1 MDKAEYRIKL
11 EQINSLAEAGDFK
24 GAAAVVDT
32 IDWRHVKSV
41 RTLCMVGEIYEAN
54 KRYEDS
60 KRVLQYAYK
69 RSSISKTVLY
79 RLAEINIRTG
89 DYDEAKRYYHEFEQL
104 SPHDTSRYILKYK
117 LLKAEGAALDDQ
129 IAVLKEY
136 KEREYT
142 ERWAYELAKLYMKN
156 GQKQKCIE
164 ECDEMILWFAEGKYV
179 TRAMELKMKLR
190 SLSDSQKKKYNERYA
205 AEEKE
210 SAEEAILE
218 ESMTADERIS
228 KAADLAVDEEE
239 AAAQEADKG
248 RKLSAAE
255 MIHKMDI
262 AADETVSSALS
273 DDRTAPKPVTVPKEV
288 EPVRVIEE
296 TAATE
301 AAEEKAWEAMRS
313 AQQTVENKAV
323 ATAEETEEAA
333 GEAAATTEETVVE
346 AAEEIAAFAEEA
358 VEAADEPAGAAEEA
372 VEAADESAGAAEET
386 KEAADEPAGAAEEI
400 VEAADK
406 SAGAAEEVKEVA
418 DEVAASE
425 EQTAES
431 VDEVVAEAADE
442 PARAA
447 EEAVE
452 VANEPAKAAE
462 ETVEA
467 ADKPVGAAEEV
478 VGAAAGASAAKAAAL
493 AREFAAQAGEDAA
506 EEAAWKAQAERT
518 SGIAERKISAVQ
530 ETEGAALADA
540 EEEAAWKAAVARE
553 ATQVAAETADGTD
566 KIAEKAAKAATTTAA
581 EVSETE
587 KTAEEAAAEAAE
599 TEKAAEEAAAE
610 AAETEKA
617 AEEAAMTA
625 VEASDTEKTAE
636 QAAEAAEA
644 ETTAEEEVETV
655 EIDWD
660 IVDEDSED
668 DAETEE
674 EIPEDIEEA
683 DAVEEDEPEEEPVP
697 LTPEEL
703 AKNADEEA
711 ERALQEMMASF
722 LNEFAVSGSEYKM
735 TTDIIPDEDD
745 VQGEVVPV
753 KQSRDDREQM
763 LGKETDESL
772 GLTRT
777 ESFQEQLKKAL
788 EEGGNFEEAS
798 QIVISEEFESP
809 EAAAKRTVM
818 TAHGLE
824 YDPTAELEDET
835 DEEEAAEDEEKP
847 DEEVSEESAD
857 DEELIGEEEDNDTG
871 DSEETTSD
879 EDEPGDE
886 SEDESGEPFA
896 EDDDSD
902 DDSDETEGGSEDEAD
917 ETETAEEEPEEEPEP
932 EPVAPAPK
940 ILERVEVIPRKFTEE
955 EEILFSYFTDI
966 PGISQQATLALA
978 DIHNNAGDKT
988 SKSGNVLIMGRQL
1001 SGKTRLADALIC
1013 AACMDLNIE
1022 AAKVAKVIGEDL
1034 NDKDAAEIVNHMA
1047 GGFLLIEGAG
1057 SLSDEFVENL
1067 NKAMEFRTD
1076 SLVVILEDEKADLM
1090 AMLGKHED
1098 FAKKF
1103 TSTIIIP
1110 VFTND
1115 ELVTFARTYANEQGY
1130 KLDEMGTLALY
1141 TMIGENQKDNE
1152 PVVVGKVKKMVDQ
1165 AIERSKGPKIAS
1177 LFRKNATAED
1187 GRIWLRE
1194 KDFRF

>member
-1 MDKAEYRIKL
+1 MKRLDKAEYRIKL

-60 KRVLQYAYK
+60 KRILQYAYK

-89 DYDEAKRYYHEFEQL
+89 DYDDAKRYYHEFEQL

-273 DDRTAPKPVTVPKEV
+273 DDRTAPKPVTVP
-288 EPVRVIEE
+288 EE
-296 TAATE
+296 S
-301 AAEEKAWEAMRS
+301 AE
-313 AQQTVENKAV
+313 
-323 ATAEETEEAA
+323 
-333 GEAAATTEETVVE
+333 
-346 AAEEIAAFAEEA
+346 
-358 VEAADEPAGAAEEA
+358 AAEEA
-372 VEAADESAGAAEET
+372 VEAAEE
-386 KEAADEPAGAAEEI
+386 A
-400 VEAADK
+400 
-406 SAGAAEEVKEVA
+406 
-418 DEVAASE
+418 
-425 EQTAES
+425 AES
-431 VDEVVAEAADE
+431 VNEAA
-442 PARAA
+442 ASA
-447 EEAVE
+447 EQAVE

-462 ETVEA
+462 EAIEA
-467 ADKPVGAAEEV
+467 ADKPAGAAEEV
-478 VGAAAGASAAKAAAL
+478 VGAAAGASAVKAAAL
-493 AREFAAQAGEDAA
+493 ARESAAQAGEDAA

-587 KTAEEAAAEAAE
+587 K
-599 TEKAAEEAAAE
+599 AAEEAAAE

-660 IVDEDSED
+660 IVDEDSEE

-798 QIVISEEFESP
+798 QIVISEELESP

-835 DEEEAAEDEEKP
+835 DEEEVKEDEENP
-847 DEEVSEESAD
+847 DEEVSEEAEESD
-857 DEELIGEEEDNDTG
+857 DEELTGEEEDNDTD
-871 DSEETTSD
+871 DSEELTSD
-879 EDEPGDE
+879 GDEPEDE

-896 EDDDSD
+896 EDTDSD
-902 DDSDETEGGSEDEAD
+902 EDSDETEGSSEDEAD
-917 ETETAEEEPEEEPEP
+917 ETESAEEAEEEPEEEPEP

-1034 NDKDAAEIVNHMA
+1034 NDKDAAEIVDHMA

-1090 AMLGKHED
+1090 NMLGKHED

-1141 TMIGENQKDNE
+1141 TMIGENQKDTE
-1152 PVVVGKVKKMVDQ
+1152 PVVIGKVKKMVDR

>member
-210 SAEEAILE
+210 SAEEAIME

-248 RKLSAAE
+248 RKISAAE

-273 DDRTAPKPVTVPKEV
+273 DDRTAPKPVKVPEEV

-301 AAEEKAWEAMRS
+301 AAEEKAWEAMKS
-313 AQQTVENKAV
+313 AQQTVENEAV

-333 GEAAATTEETVVE
+333 
-346 AAEEIAAFAEEA
+346 EEIAAFAEETA
-358 VEAADEPAGAAEEA
+358 ESVGEAAATAEEA
-372 VEAADESAGAAEET
+372 
-386 KEAADEPAGAAEEI
+386 

-587 KTAEEAAAEAAE
+587 KT
-599 TEKAAEEAAAE
+599 AEEAAAE

>member
-1 MDKAEYRIKL
+1 MKRLDKAEYRIKL

-117 LLKAEGAALDDQ
+117 LLKAEGATLDDQ

-190 SLSDSQKKKYNERYA
+190 ALSDSQKKKYNERYL

-210 SAEEAILE
+210 SAEEAVME

-239 AAAQEADKG
+239 AAAQEAEKG
-248 RKLSAAE
+248 KKLSAAE
-255 MIHKMDI
+255 IIRKMDA
-262 AADETVSSALS
+262 AADETVSSALH
-273 DDRTAPKPVTVPKEV
+273 DDRTAPKPVEVPEDV
-288 EPVRVIEE
+288 ADE
-296 TAATE
+296 AAT
-301 AAEEKAWEAMRS
+301 
-313 AQQTVENKAV
+313 
-323 ATAEETEEAA
+323 TAEEAIEAVADEAA
-333 GEAAATTEETVVE
+333 VT
-346 AAEEIAAFAEEA
+346 AEEA
-358 VEAADEPAGAAEEA
+358 VEAADDAAVIAEETIEATAAEAAVTAEEA
-372 VEAADESAGAAEET
+372 EEAAAEAPVTAEEAEEAADDAAAIAEET
-386 KEAADEPAGAAEEI
+386 IEAT
-400 VEAADK
+400 
-406 SAGAAEEVKEVA
+406 A
-418 DEVAASE
+418 DEVAA
-425 EQTAES
+425 TAEQA
-431 VDEVVAEAADE
+431 VA
-442 PARAA
+442 
-447 EEAVE
+447 
-452 VANEPAKAAE
+452 
-462 ETVEA
+462 
-467 ADKPVGAAEEV
+467 VGAAT
-478 VGAAAGASAAKAAAL
+478 VGAAAL
-493 AREFAAQAGEDAA
+493 ARASAAQAGEDAA
-506 EEAAWKAQAERT
+506 EEAAWRAAAEKT

-530 ETEGAALADA
+530 ETEVAALADA
-540 EEEAAWKAAVARE
+540 EEEAAWKAAAALE
-553 ATQVAAETADGTD
+553 AAQAAVEKTAEIADGTD
-566 KIAEKAAKAATTTAA
+566 NEAE
-581 EVSETE
+581 EN
-587 KTAEEAAAEAAE
+587 AEEAE
-599 TEKAAEEAAAE
+599 TA
-610 AAETEKA
+610 
-617 AEEAAMTA
+617 
-625 VEASDTEKTAE
+625 
-636 QAAEAAEA
+636 AAEAAEA
-644 ETTAEEEVETV
+644 EETAGTSAVETAGATLDSAEETADEAAEADAETAEE
-655 EIDWD
+655 
-660 IVDEDSED
+660 SS
-668 DAETEE
+668 
-674 EIPEDIEEA
+674 EDIEEA
-683 DAVEEDEPEEEPVP
+683 DEPEEEPVP
-697 LTPEEL
+697 LTPEEM

-722 LNEFAVSGSEYKM
+722 LNEFAVSGSEYRM
-735 TTDIIPDEDD
+735 TTEIIPDEED
-745 VQGEVVPV
+745 VPGEAAPE
-753 KQSRDDREQM
+753 KQSRVDREQM

-809 EAAAKRTVM
+809 EIAAKRAVM

-824 YDPTAELEDET
+824 YDPDAEFEDEM
-835 DEEEAAEDEEKP
+835 EEEDVSEDEETP
-847 DEEVSEESAD
+847 DEDASEDAEVSSD
-857 DEELIGEEEDNDTG
+857 DEELTGEEEDDDT
-871 DSEETTSD
+871 DADEEQSSD
-879 EDEPGDE
+879 EDETADE
-886 SEDESGEPFA
+886 SDESFA
-896 EDDDSD
+896 EDADIGEDSD
-902 DDSDETEGGSEDEAD
+902 DTEDGSEGESDEAESEE
-917 ETETAEEEPEEEPEP
+917 EAEEEPEEEPEP
-932 EPVAPAPK
+932 EPVVPEPK

-955 EEILFSYFTDI
+955 EEVLFSYFTDI

-988 SKSGNVLIMGRQL
+988 SRSGNVLIMGRQL

-1090 AMLGKHED
+1090 AMLKKHED

-1141 TMIGENQKDNE
+1141 TMIGENQKDTE
-1152 PVVVGKVKKMVDQ
+1152 PVVVGKVKKMVDR

>member
-104 SPHDTSRYILKYK
+104 SPNDTSRYILKYK

-273 DDRTAPKPVTVPKEV
+273 DDRTAPKPVTVPEEV

-296 TAATE
+296 TVATE
-301 AAEEKAWEAMRS
+301 AAEEKAWEAMKS
-313 AQQTVENKAV
+313 APQTVGNKVV

-346 AAEEIAAFAEEA
+346 AGEEIAAFTEEA
-358 VEAADEPAGAAEEA
+358 AE
-372 VEAADESAGAAEET
+372 
-386 KEAADEPAGAAEEI
+386 
-400 VEAADK
+400 
-406 SAGAAEEVKEVA
+406 
-418 DEVAASE
+418 
-425 EQTAES
+425 
-431 VDEVVAEAADE
+431 
-442 PARAA
+442 AA

-452 VANEPAKAAE
+452 VTDEPAGAAKE
-462 ETVEA
+462 AVEA
-467 ADKPVGAAEEV
+467 AAV
-478 VGAAAGASAAKAAAL
+478 ASAAKAAAL
-493 AREFAAQAGEDAA
+493 ARESAAQAGEDAA
-506 EEAAWKAQAERT
+506 EEAAWKAQAEMT

-553 ATQVAAETADGTD
+553 SAQAAAEKTAEIADGTD
-566 KIAEKAAKAATTTAA
+566 KIAEKAAEEAKAEAVEA
-581 EVSETE
+581 SETE
-587 KTAEEAAAEAAE
+587 KTAEKTVAETAE
-599 TEKAAEEAAAE
+599 TEKN
-610 AAETEKA
+610 
-617 AEEAAMTA
+617 
-625 VEASDTEKTAE
+625 AE
-636 QAAEAAEA
+636 QAAAEVA
-644 ETTAEEEVETV
+644 DTETTAEEAADETV

-660 IVDEDSED
+660 IVDEDFES

-674 EIPEDIEEA
+674 ESSEDIEEA
-683 DAVEEDEPEEEPVP
+683 DAVEADEPEEEPVP
-697 LTPEEL
+697 LTPEEM

-745 VQGEVVPV
+745 VQGDVVPE
-753 KQSRDDREQM
+753 KKGRDDREQM

-798 QIVISEEFESP
+798 QIVISEELESP
-809 EAAAKRTVM
+809 EVAAKRTVM

-824 YDPTAELEDET
+824 YDPTAELEDEM
-835 DEEEAAEDEEKP
+835 DEEEAAEDEENP
-847 DEEVSEESAD
+847 DEEVSEEAEESDD
-857 DEELIGEEEDNDTG
+857 DEELTGEEEDNDTD
-871 DSEETTSD
+871 DSEERTSD
-879 EDEPGDE
+879 GDEPEDE

-896 EDDDSD
+896 EDTDSD
-902 DDSDETEGGSEDEAD
+902 EDSDETEGSSEDEAD
-917 ETETAEEEPEEEPEP
+917 ETESAEEAEEEPEEEPEP

-1034 NDKDAAEIVNHMA
+1034 NDKDAAEIVDNMA

-1090 AMLGKHED
+1090 NMLKKHED

-1141 TMIGENQKDNE
+1141 TMIGENQKDTE
-1152 PVVVGKVKKMVDQ
+1152 PVVVGKVKKMVDR

>member
-210 SAEEAILE
+210 SAEEAIME

-248 RKLSAAE
+248 RKISAAE

-273 DDRTAPKPVTVPKEV
+273 DDRTAPKPVKVPEEV

-301 AAEEKAWEAMRS
+301 AAEEKAWEAMKS
-313 AQQTVENKAV
+313 AQQTVENEAV

-333 GEAAATTEETVVE
+333 
-346 AAEEIAAFAEEA
+346 EEIAAFAEETA
-358 VEAADEPAGAAEEA
+358 ESVGEAAATAEEA
-372 VEAADESAGAAEET
+372 
-386 KEAADEPAGAAEEI
+386 

-587 KTAEEAAAEAAE
+587 KT
-599 TEKAAEEAAAE
+599 AEEAAAE

-1141 TMIGENQKDNE
+1141 TMIGENQKDNG

>member
-104 SPHDTSRYILKYK
+104 SPNDTSRYILKYK

-210 SAEEAILE
+210 NAEEAILE

-273 DDRTAPKPVTVPKEV
+273 DDRTAPKPVTVP
-288 EPVRVIEE
+288 EE
-296 TAATE
+296 SAE
-301 AAEEKAWEAMRS
+301 AAEEA
-313 AQQTVENKAV
+313 
-323 ATAEETEEAA
+323 AESVN
-333 GEAAATTEETVVE
+333 EAAAS
-346 AAEEIAAFAEEA
+346 AEQA
-358 VEAADEPAGAAEEA
+358 VEAADEPVGVAEE
-372 VEAADESAGAAEET
+372 
-386 KEAADEPAGAAEEI
+386 
-400 VEAADK
+400 
-406 SAGAAEEVKEVA
+406 
-418 DEVAASE
+418 
-425 EQTAES
+425 
-431 VDEVVAEAADE
+431 
-442 PARAA
+442 
-447 EEAVE
+447 
-452 VANEPAKAAE
+452 
-462 ETVEA
+462 
-467 ADKPVGAAEEV
+467 
-478 VGAAAGASAAKAAAL
+478 AAAL
-493 AREFAAQAGEDAA
+493 ARESAAQAGEDAA
-506 EEAAWKAQAERT
+506 EEAAWKAQAEMT

-553 ATQVAAETADGTD
+553 SAQAAAEKTAEIADGTD
-566 KIAEKAAKAATTTAA
+566 KIAEKAA
-581 EVSETE
+581 
-587 KTAEEAAAEAAE
+587 EEAKAE
-599 TEKAAEEAAAE
+599 
-610 AAETEKA
+610 
-617 AEEAAMTA
+617 A
-625 VEASDTEKTAE
+625 VEASETEKTAE
-636 QAAEAAEA
+636 QAAAETAETEKTAEKTVAETAETEKTAEQAATEAAEA
-644 ETTAEEEVETV
+644 ETTAEEAAVETV

-660 IVDEDSED
+660 IVDEDFEA

-674 EIPEDIEEA
+674 ESSEDIEEA
-683 DAVEEDEPEEEPVP
+683 DAAEADEPEEEPVP
-697 LTPEEL
+697 LTPEEM

-745 VQGEVVPV
+745 VQGDVVPE
-753 KQSRDDREQM
+753 KKGRDDREQM

-798 QIVISEEFESP
+798 QIVISEELESP

-824 YDPTAELEDET
+824 YDPTAELEDEM
-835 DEEEAAEDEEKP
+835 DEEEVKEDEENP
-847 DEEVSEESAD
+847 DEEVSEEAEESDD
-857 DEELIGEEEDNDTG
+857 DEGLTGEEEDNDTD
-871 DSEETTSD
+871 DSEELTSD
-879 EDEPGDE
+879 GDEPEDE

-896 EDDDSD
+896 EDTDSD
-902 DDSDETEGGSEDEAD
+902 EDSDETEGSSEDEAD
-917 ETETAEEEPEEEPEP
+917 ETESAEEAEEEPEEEPEP

-955 EEILFSYFTDI
+955 EGILFSYFTDI

-1034 NDKDAAEIVNHMA
+1034 NDKDAAEIVDHMA

-1090 AMLGKHED
+1090 NMLKKHED

-1141 TMIGENQKDNE
+1141 TMIGENQKDTE
-1152 PVVVGKVKKMVDQ
+1152 PVVVGKVKKMVDH

>member
-210 SAEEAILE
+210 SAEEAIME

-248 RKLSAAE
+248 RKISAAE

-273 DDRTAPKPVTVPKEV
+273 DDRTAPKPVKVPEEV

-301 AAEEKAWEAMRS
+301 AAEEKAWEAMKS
-313 AQQTVENKAV
+313 AQQTVENEAV

-333 GEAAATTEETVVE
+333 
-346 AAEEIAAFAEEA
+346 EEIAAFAEETA
-358 VEAADEPAGAAEEA
+358 ESVGEAAATAEEA
-372 VEAADESAGAAEET
+372 
-386 KEAADEPAGAAEEI
+386 

-587 KTAEEAAAEAAE
+587 KT
-599 TEKAAEEAAAE
+599 AEEAAAE

-1034 NDKDAAEIVNHMA
+1034 NDKDAAEIVDNMA

-1090 AMLGKHED
+1090 NMLKKHED

-1152 PVVVGKVKKMVDQ
+1152 LVVVGKVKKMVDQ

>member
-104 SPHDTSRYILKYK
+104 SPNDTSRYILKYK

-301 AAEEKAWEAMRS
+301 AAEEKAWEAMKS

-346 AAEEIAAFAEEA
+346 ADEEIAAFAEEA
-358 VEAADEPAGAAEEA
+358 VEVAGEPAGVAEEAVEVVNESAGVAEEAVEVVNESAGAADEAAESVDEAAASAEQAVEVASEVVATAEENIEVTDEPAGAAKEV
-372 VEAADESAGAAEET
+372 VEAA
-386 KEAADEPAGAAEEI
+386 
-400 VEAADK
+400 
-406 SAGAAEEVKEVA
+406 
-418 DEVAASE
+418 
-425 EQTAES
+425 
-431 VDEVVAEAADE
+431 
-442 PARAA
+442 
-447 EEAVE
+447 AV
-452 VANEPAKAAE
+452 
-462 ETVEA
+462 
-467 ADKPVGAAEEV
+467 
-478 VGAAAGASAAKAAAL
+478 ASAAKAAAL
-493 AREFAAQAGEDAA
+493 ARESAAQAGEDAA
-506 EEAAWKAQAERT
+506 EEAAWKAQAEMT

-553 ATQVAAETADGTD
+553 SAQAAAEKTAEIADGTD
-566 KIAEKAAKAATTTAA
+566 KIAEKAAEEAKAEAVEASETEKTVA
-581 EVSETE
+581 EAVETE
-587 KTAEEAAAEAAE
+587 KTAEQAVAEAAE
-599 TEKAAEEAAAE
+599 TEK
-610 AAETEKA
+610 
-617 AEEAAMTA
+617 
-625 VEASDTEKTAE
+625 TAE
-636 QAAEAAEA
+636 QAAAEAAEA
-644 ETTAEEEVETV
+644 ETTAEEAAVETV

-660 IVDEDSED
+660 IVDEDFEA

-674 EIPEDIEEA
+674 ESSEDIEEA
-683 DAVEEDEPEEEPVP
+683 DAVEADEPEEEPVP
-697 LTPEEL
+697 LTPEEM

-745 VQGEVVPV
+745 VQGDVVPE
-753 KQSRDDREQM
+753 KKGRDDREQM

-798 QIVISEEFESP
+798 QIVISEELESP
-809 EAAAKRTVM
+809 EVAAKRTVM
-818 TAHGLE
+818 SAHGLE
-824 YDPTAELEDET
+824 YDPTAELEDEM
-835 DEEEAAEDEEKP
+835 DEEEAAEDEENP
-847 DEEVSEESAD
+847 DEEVSEEAEESDD
-857 DEELIGEEEDNDTG
+857 DEKLTGEEEDNDT
-871 DSEETTSD
+871 DDREEPTSD
-879 EDEPGDE
+879 GDEPEDE

-896 EDDDSD
+896 EDTDSD
-902 DDSDETEGGSEDEAD
+902 EDSDETEGSSEDEAD
-917 ETETAEEEPEEEPEP
+917 ETESVEETEEEPEEEPEP

-1090 AMLGKHED
+1090 NMLKKHED

-1141 TMIGENQKDNE
+1141 TMIGENQKDTE
-1152 PVVVGKVKKMVDQ
+1152 PVVVGKVKKMVDR

>member
-210 SAEEAILE
+210 SAEEAIME

-248 RKLSAAE
+248 RKISAAE

-273 DDRTAPKPVTVPKEV
+273 DDRTAPKPVKVPEEV

-301 AAEEKAWEAMRS
+301 AAEEKAWEAMKS
-313 AQQTVENKAV
+313 AQQTVENEAV

-333 GEAAATTEETVVE
+333 
-346 AAEEIAAFAEEA
+346 EEIAAFAEETA
-358 VEAADEPAGAAEEA
+358 ESVGEAAATAEEA
-372 VEAADESAGAAEET
+372 
-386 KEAADEPAGAAEEI
+386 

-587 KTAEEAAAEAAE
+587 KT
-599 TEKAAEEAAAE
+599 AEEAAAE

-902 DDSDETEGGSEDEAD
+902 ETEGGSEDEAD

-1090 AMLGKHED
+1090 DMLGKHED

>member
-117 LLKAEGAALDDQ
+117 LLKAEEAALDDQ

-210 SAEEAILE
+210 SAEEAIME

-248 RKLSAAE
+248 RKISAAE

-273 DDRTAPKPVTVPKEV
+273 DDRTAPKPVKVPEEV

-301 AAEEKAWEAMRS
+301 AAEEKAWEAMKS
-313 AQQTVENKAV
+313 AQQTVENEAV

-333 GEAAATTEETVVE
+333 
-346 AAEEIAAFAEEA
+346 EEIAAFAEETA
-358 VEAADEPAGAAEEA
+358 ESVGEAAATAEEA
-372 VEAADESAGAAEET
+372 
-386 KEAADEPAGAAEEI
+386 

-587 KTAEEAAAEAAE
+587 KT
-599 TEKAAEEAAAE
+599 AEEAAAE

>member
-190 SLSDSQKKKYNERYA
+190 SLSDSQKKKYNERYE

-301 AAEEKAWEAMRS
+301 AAEEKAWEAMKS
-313 AQQTVENKAV
+313 AQQTVENEAV

-333 GEAAATTEETVVE
+333 
-346 AAEEIAAFAEEA
+346 EEIAAFAEETAESVGEAAATAEEA
-358 VEAADEPAGAAEEA
+358 VEAADKSAGAAEEVKEAADEPAGAAEEA
-372 VEAADESAGAAEET
+372 VEVAN
-386 KEAADEPAGAAEEI
+386 EP
-400 VEAADK
+400 
-406 SAGAAEEVKEVA
+406 AGAAEEVKEVA

>member
-104 SPHDTSRYILKYK
+104 SPNDTSRYILKYK

-273 DDRTAPKPVTVPKEV
+273 DDRTAPKPVTVPEEV

-301 AAEEKAWEAMRS
+301 AAEEKAWEAMKS
-313 AQQTVENKAV
+313 APQTVGNKVV

-346 AAEEIAAFAEEA
+346 AGEEIAAFTEEA
-358 VEAADEPAGAAEEA
+358 DE
-372 VEAADESAGAAEET
+372 
-386 KEAADEPAGAAEEI
+386 
-400 VEAADK
+400 
-406 SAGAAEEVKEVA
+406 
-418 DEVAASE
+418 
-425 EQTAES
+425 
-431 VDEVVAEAADE
+431 
-442 PARAA
+442 AA

-452 VANEPAKAAE
+452 VADEPVGVAE
-462 ETVEA
+462 E
-467 ADKPVGAAEEV
+467 
-478 VGAAAGASAAKAAAL
+478 AAAL
-493 AREFAAQAGEDAA
+493 ARESAAQAGEDAA
-506 EEAAWKAQAERT
+506 EEAAWKAQAEMT

-566 KIAEKAAKAATTTAA
+566 KIAEKAAEEAKAAAVKASETEKTVAEAVEIEKTAEKTVA
-581 EVSETE
+581 EASETE
-587 KTAEEAAAEAAE
+587 KTAEQAAAEAAE
-599 TEKAAEEAAAE
+599 
-610 AAETEKA
+610 
-617 AEEAAMTA
+617 
-625 VEASDTEKTAE
+625 TEKTAE

-697 LTPEEL
+697 LTPEEM

-857 DEELIGEEEDNDTG
+857 DEELTGEEEDNDTG
-871 DSEETTSD
+871 DSEEPTSD

-902 DDSDETEGGSEDEAD
+902 EDSDETEGSSEDEAD
-917 ETETAEEEPEEEPEP
+917 ETESAEEAEEEPEEEPEP
-932 EPVAPAPK
+932 EPVVPEPK

-1090 AMLGKHED
+1090 NMLKKHED

-1141 TMIGENQKDNE
+1141 TMIGENQKDTE
-1152 PVVVGKVKKMVDQ
+1152 PVVVGKVKKMVDR

>member
-104 SPHDTSRYILKYK
+104 SPNDTSRYILKYK

-273 DDRTAPKPVTVPKEV
+273 DDRTAPKPVTVPE
-288 EPVRVIEE
+288 
-296 TAATE
+296 
-301 AAEEKAWEAMRS
+301 
-313 AQQTVENKAV
+313 
-323 ATAEETEEAA
+323 
-333 GEAAATTEETVVE
+333 
-346 AAEEIAAFAEEA
+346 
-358 VEAADEPAGAAEEA
+358 
-372 VEAADESAGAAEET
+372 ESAGAAEEAAESVN
-386 KEAADEPAGAAEEI
+386 EAAASVEVASEVVATAEENIEVTDEPAGAAKEA
-400 VEAADK
+400 VEAA
-406 SAGAAEEVKEVA
+406 
-418 DEVAASE
+418 
-425 EQTAES
+425 
-431 VDEVVAEAADE
+431 
-442 PARAA
+442 
-447 EEAVE
+447 AV
-452 VANEPAKAAE
+452 
-462 ETVEA
+462 
-467 ADKPVGAAEEV
+467 
-478 VGAAAGASAAKAAAL
+478 ASAAKAAAL
-493 AREFAAQAGEDAA
+493 ARESAAQAGEDAA
-506 EEAAWKAQAERT
+506 EEAAWKAHAEMT

-540 EEEAAWKAAVARE
+540 EEEATWKAAVARE
-553 ATQVAAETADGTD
+553 SAQAAAEKTAEIADGTD
-566 KIAEKAAKAATTTAA
+566 KIAEKAAEEAKAEAVEA
-581 EVSETE
+581 SETE
-587 KTAEEAAAEAAE
+587 KT
-599 TEKAAEEAAAE
+599 AEEAAAE

-847 DEEVSEESAD
+847 DEEVSEEPAD
-857 DEELIGEEEDNDTG
+857 DEELTGEEEDNDTG
-871 DSEETTSD
+871 DSEEPTSD

-902 DDSDETEGGSEDEAD
+902 EDSDETEGSSEDEAD
-917 ETETAEEEPEEEPEP
+917 ETESAEEAEEEPEEEPEP

-1034 NDKDAAEIVNHMA
+1034 NDKDAAEIVDNMA

-1090 AMLGKHED
+1090 NMLKKHED

-1141 TMIGENQKDNE
+1141 TMIGENQKDTE
-1152 PVVVGKVKKMVDQ
+1152 PVVVGKVKKMVDR

>member
-117 LLKAEGAALDDQ
+117 LLKAEGATLDDQ

-190 SLSDSQKKKYNERYA
+190 ALSDSQKKKYNERYL

-210 SAEEAILE
+210 SAEEAVME

-239 AAAQEADKG
+239 AAAQEAEKG
-248 RKLSAAE
+248 KKLSAAE
-255 MIHKMDI
+255 IIRKMDA
-262 AADETVSSALS
+262 AADETVSSALH
-273 DDRTAPKPVTVPKEV
+273 DDRTAPKPVKVPEEAEPEITVESAV
-288 EPVRVIEE
+288 EEQPVVTVDSRSAEQAV
-296 TAATE
+296 E
-301 AAEEKAWEAMRS
+301 AAYEA
-313 AQQTVENKAV
+313 AAI
-323 ATAEETEEAA
+323 AEETIEATA
-333 GEAAATTEETVVE
+333 DEAPVT
-346 AAEEIAAFAEEA
+346 AEEA
-358 VEAADEPAGAAEEA
+358 VEIADEAATTAEEA
-372 VEAADESAGAAEET
+372 IEA
-386 KEAADEPAGAAEEI
+386 
-400 VEAADK
+400 
-406 SAGAAEEVKEVA
+406 VA
-418 DEVAASE
+418 DEAPV
-425 EQTAES
+425 T
-431 VDEVVAEAADE
+431 
-442 PARAA
+442 A

-452 VANEPAKAAE
+452 VADEAAAIAE
-462 ETVEA
+462 ETIEA
-467 ADKPVGAAEEV
+467 TAAEATATAEQAVAVGAAT
-478 VGAAAGASAAKAAAL
+478 VGAAAL
-493 AREFAAQAGEDAA
+493 ARASAAQAGEDAA
-506 EEAAWKAQAERT
+506 EEAAWRAAAEKT

-530 ETEGAALADA
+530 ETEVAALADA
-540 EEEAAWKAAVARE
+540 EEEAAWKAAAALE
-553 ATQVAAETADGTD
+553 AAQAA
-566 KIAEKAAKAATTTAA
+566 
-581 EVSETE
+581 VE
-587 KTAEEAAAEAAE
+587 KTAEIADGSDNE
-599 TEKAAEEAAAE
+599 TEENAEEA
-610 AAETEKA
+610 ETA
-617 AEEAAMTA
+617 
-625 VEASDTEKTAE
+625 
-636 QAAEAAEA
+636 AAEAAEA
-644 ETTAEEEVETV
+644 EETAGTSAVETAGATLDSAEETADEAAEADAETV
-655 EIDWD
+655 E
-660 IVDEDSED
+660 ESS
-668 DAETEE
+668 
-674 EIPEDIEEA
+674 EDIEEA
-683 DAVEEDEPEEEPVP
+683 DEPEEEPVP
-697 LTPEEL
+697 LTPEEM

-722 LNEFAVSGSEYKM
+722 LNEFAVSGSEYRM
-735 TTDIIPDEDD
+735 TTEIIPDEED
-745 VQGEVVPV
+745 VPGEAAPE
-753 KQSRDDREQM
+753 KQSRVDREQM

-809 EAAAKRTVM
+809 EIAAKRAVM

-824 YDPTAELEDET
+824 YDPDAEFEDEM
-835 DEEEAAEDEEKP
+835 EEEDVSEDEETP
-847 DEEVSEESAD
+847 DEDASEDAEVSSD
-857 DEELIGEEEDNDTG
+857 DEELTGEEEDDDT
-871 DSEETTSD
+871 DADEEQSSD
-879 EDEPGDE
+879 EDETADE
-886 SEDESGEPFA
+886 SDESFA
-896 EDDDSD
+896 EDADIGEDSD
-902 DDSDETEGGSEDEAD
+902 DTEDGSEGESDEAESEE
-917 ETETAEEEPEEEPEP
+917 EAEEEPEEEPEP
-932 EPVAPAPK
+932 EPVVPEPK

-955 EEILFSYFTDI
+955 EEVLFSYFTDI

-988 SKSGNVLIMGRQL
+988 SRSGNVLIMGRQL

-1090 AMLGKHED
+1090 AMLKKHED

-1115 ELVTFARTYANEQGY
+1115 ELVTFARKYANEQGY

-1141 TMIGENQKDNE
+1141 TMIGENQKDTE
-1152 PVVVGKVKKMVDQ
+1152 PVVVGKVKKMVDR

>member
-210 SAEEAILE
+210 SAEEAIME

-248 RKLSAAE
+248 RKISAAE

-273 DDRTAPKPVTVPKEV
+273 DDRTAPKPVKVPEEV

-301 AAEEKAWEAMRS
+301 AAEEKAWEAMKS
-313 AQQTVENKAV
+313 AQQTVENEAV

-333 GEAAATTEETVVE
+333 
-346 AAEEIAAFAEEA
+346 EEIAAFAEETA
-358 VEAADEPAGAAEEA
+358 ESVGEAAATAEEA
-372 VEAADESAGAAEET
+372 
-386 KEAADEPAGAAEEI
+386 

-599 TEKAAEEAAAE
+599 TEKAAEEAA
-610 AAETEKA
+610 
-617 AEEAAMTA
+617 MTA

-660 IVDEDSED
+660 IVDEDSEE

-857 DEELIGEEEDNDTG
+857 DEELTGEEEDNDTG

>member
-104 SPHDTSRYILKYK
+104 SPNDTSRYILKYK

-301 AAEEKAWEAMRS
+301 AAEEKAWEAMKS

-346 AAEEIAAFAEEA
+346 ADEEIAAFAEEA
-358 VEAADEPAGAAEEA
+358 VEVAGEPAGVAEEAVEVVNESAGVAEEAVEVVNESAGAADEAAESVDEAVASAEQAVEVASEVVATAEENIEATDEPAGAAKEV
-372 VEAADESAGAAEET
+372 VEAA
-386 KEAADEPAGAAEEI
+386 
-400 VEAADK
+400 
-406 SAGAAEEVKEVA
+406 
-418 DEVAASE
+418 
-425 EQTAES
+425 
-431 VDEVVAEAADE
+431 
-442 PARAA
+442 
-447 EEAVE
+447 AV
-452 VANEPAKAAE
+452 
-462 ETVEA
+462 
-467 ADKPVGAAEEV
+467 
-478 VGAAAGASAAKAAAL
+478 ASAAKAAAL
-493 AREFAAQAGEDAA
+493 ARESAAQAGEDAA
-506 EEAAWKAQAERT
+506 EEAAWKAQAEMT

-553 ATQVAAETADGTD
+553 SAQAAAEKTAEIADGTD
-566 KIAEKAAKAATTTAA
+566 KIAEKAAEEAKAEAVEASETEKTVA
-581 EVSETE
+581 EAVETE
-587 KTAEEAAAEAAE
+587 KTAEQAVAEAAE
-599 TEKAAEEAAAE
+599 TEK
-610 AAETEKA
+610 
-617 AEEAAMTA
+617 
-625 VEASDTEKTAE
+625 TAE
-636 QAAEAAEA
+636 QAAAEAAEA
-644 ETTAEEEVETV
+644 ETTAEEAAVETV

-660 IVDEDSED
+660 IVDEDSET

-674 EIPEDIEEA
+674 ETPEDIEEA
-683 DAVEEDEPEEEPVP
+683 DAVEADEPEEEPVP
-697 LTPEEL
+697 LTPEEM

-745 VQGEVVPV
+745 VQGDVVPE
-753 KQSRDDREQM
+753 KKGRDDREQM

-798 QIVISEEFESP
+798 QIVISEELESP
-809 EAAAKRTVM
+809 EVAAKRTVM
-818 TAHGLE
+818 SAHGLE
-824 YDPTAELEDET
+824 YDPTAELEDEM
-835 DEEEAAEDEEKP
+835 DEEEAAEDEENP
-847 DEEVSEESAD
+847 DEEVSEEAEESDD
-857 DEELIGEEEDNDTG
+857 DEKLTGEEEDNDT
-871 DSEETTSD
+871 DDREEPTSD
-879 EDEPGDE
+879 GDEPEDE

-896 EDDDSD
+896 EDTDSD
-902 DDSDETEGGSEDEAD
+902 EDSDETEGSSEDEAD
-917 ETETAEEEPEEEPEP
+917 ETESVEETEEEPEEEPEP

-1090 AMLGKHED
+1090 NMLKKHED

-1141 TMIGENQKDNE
+1141 TMIGENQKDTE
-1152 PVVVGKVKKMVDQ
+1152 PVVVGKVKKMVDR

>member
-104 SPHDTSRYILKYK
+104 SPNDTSRYILKYK

-301 AAEEKAWEAMRS
+301 AAEEKAWEAMKS

-358 VEAADEPAGAAEEA
+358 VEVAGEPAGVAEEAVEVVNESAGAADEAAESVDEAAASAEQAVEVASEVVATAEENIEVTDEPAGAAKEV
-372 VEAADESAGAAEET
+372 VEAA
-386 KEAADEPAGAAEEI
+386 
-400 VEAADK
+400 
-406 SAGAAEEVKEVA
+406 
-418 DEVAASE
+418 
-425 EQTAES
+425 
-431 VDEVVAEAADE
+431 
-442 PARAA
+442 
-447 EEAVE
+447 AV
-452 VANEPAKAAE
+452 
-462 ETVEA
+462 
-467 ADKPVGAAEEV
+467 
-478 VGAAAGASAAKAAAL
+478 ASAAKAAAL
-493 AREFAAQAGEDAA
+493 ARESAAQAGEDAA
-506 EEAAWKAQAERT
+506 EEAAWKAQAEMT

-553 ATQVAAETADGTD
+553 SAQVAAEKTAEIAGGTD
-566 KIAEKAAKAATTTAA
+566 KIAEKAAEEAKAEAVEASETEKTVA
-581 EVSETE
+581 EAVETE
-587 KTAEEAAAEAAE
+587 KTAEQAVAEAAE
-599 TEKAAEEAAAE
+599 TEK
-610 AAETEKA
+610 
-617 AEEAAMTA
+617 
-625 VEASDTEKTAE
+625 TAE
-636 QAAEAAEA
+636 QAAAEAAEA
-644 ETTAEEEVETV
+644 ETTAEEAAVETV

-660 IVDEDSED
+660 IVDEDFEA

-674 EIPEDIEEA
+674 ESSEDIEEA
-683 DAVEEDEPEEEPVP
+683 DAVEADEPEEEPVP
-697 LTPEEL
+697 LTPEEM

-745 VQGEVVPV
+745 VQGDVVPE
-753 KQSRDDREQM
+753 KKGRDDREQM

-798 QIVISEEFESP
+798 QIVISEELESP
-809 EAAAKRTVM
+809 EVAAKRTVM

-824 YDPTAELEDET
+824 YNPTAELEDEM
-835 DEEEAAEDEEKP
+835 DEEEAAEDEENP
-847 DEEVSEESAD
+847 DEEVSEEAEESDD
-857 DEELIGEEEDNDTG
+857 DEKLTGEEEDNDT
-871 DSEETTSD
+871 DDREEPTSD
-879 EDEPGDE
+879 GDEPEDE

-896 EDDDSD
+896 EDT
-902 DDSDETEGGSEDEAD
+902 DSDEDSDVTEGSSEDEAD
-917 ETETAEEEPEEEPEP
+917 ETESAEEAEEEPEEEPEP

-1090 AMLGKHED
+1090 NMLKKHED

-1141 TMIGENQKDNE
+1141 TMIGENQKDTE
-1152 PVVVGKVKKMVDQ
+1152 PVVVGKVKKMVDR

>member
-104 SPHDTSRYILKYK
+104 SPNDTSRYILKYK

-301 AAEEKAWEAMRS
+301 AAEEKAWEAMKS

-358 VEAADEPAGAAEEA
+358 VEVAGEPAGVAEEA
-372 VEAADESAGAAEET
+372 VEVVNESAGAAEEAAESVD
-386 KEAADEPAGAAEEI
+386 EAAASAEQAVEVASEVVATAEENIEVTDEPAGAAKEV
-400 VEAADK
+400 VEAA
-406 SAGAAEEVKEVA
+406 
-418 DEVAASE
+418 
-425 EQTAES
+425 
-431 VDEVVAEAADE
+431 
-442 PARAA
+442 
-447 EEAVE
+447 AV
-452 VANEPAKAAE
+452 
-462 ETVEA
+462 
-467 ADKPVGAAEEV
+467 
-478 VGAAAGASAAKAAAL
+478 ASAAKAAAL
-493 AREFAAQAGEDAA
+493 ARESAAQAGEDAA
-506 EEAAWKAQAERT
+506 EEAAWKAQAEMT

-553 ATQVAAETADGTD
+553 SAQAAAEKTAEIAGGTD
-566 KIAEKAAKAATTTAA
+566 KIAEKAAEEAKAEAVEASETEKTVA
-581 EVSETE
+581 EAVETE
-587 KTAEEAAAEAAE
+587 KTAEQAVAEAAE
-599 TEKAAEEAAAE
+599 TEK
-610 AAETEKA
+610 
-617 AEEAAMTA
+617 
-625 VEASDTEKTAE
+625 TAE
-636 QAAEAAEA
+636 QAAAEAAEA
-644 ETTAEEEVETV
+644 ETTAEEAAVETV

-660 IVDEDSED
+660 IVDEDSET

-674 EIPEDIEEA
+674 ETPEDIEEA
-683 DAVEEDEPEEEPVP
+683 DAVEADEPEEEPVP
-697 LTPEEL
+697 LTPEEM

-745 VQGEVVPV
+745 VQGDVVPE
-753 KQSRDDREQM
+753 KKGRDDREQM

-798 QIVISEEFESP
+798 QIVISEELESP
-809 EAAAKRTVM
+809 EVAAKRTVM
-818 TAHGLE
+818 SAHGLE
-824 YDPTAELEDET
+824 YDPTAELEDEM
-835 DEEEAAEDEEKP
+835 DEEEAAEDEENP
-847 DEEVSEESAD
+847 DEEVSEEAEESDD
-857 DEELIGEEEDNDTG
+857 DEKLTGEEEDNDT
-871 DSEETTSD
+871 DDREEPTSD
-879 EDEPGDE
+879 GDEPEDE

-896 EDDDSD
+896 EDTDSD
-902 DDSDETEGGSEDEAD
+902 EDSDETEGSSEDEAD
-917 ETETAEEEPEEEPEP
+917 ETESVEETEEEPEEEPEP

-1090 AMLGKHED
+1090 NMLKKHED

-1141 TMIGENQKDNE
+1141 TMIGENQKDTE
-1152 PVVVGKVKKMVDQ
+1152 PVVVGKVKKMVDR

>member
-104 SPHDTSRYILKYK
+104 SPNDTSRYILKYK

-273 DDRTAPKPVTVPKEV
+273 DDRTAPKPVTVPEEV

-296 TAATE
+296 TVATE
-301 AAEEKAWEAMRS
+301 AAEEKAWEAMKS
-313 AQQTVENKAV
+313 APQTVGNKVV

-346 AAEEIAAFAEEA
+346 AGEEIAAFTEEA
-358 VEAADEPAGAAEEA
+358 AE
-372 VEAADESAGAAEET
+372 
-386 KEAADEPAGAAEEI
+386 
-400 VEAADK
+400 
-406 SAGAAEEVKEVA
+406 
-418 DEVAASE
+418 
-425 EQTAES
+425 
-431 VDEVVAEAADE
+431 
-442 PARAA
+442 AA

-452 VANEPAKAAE
+452 VTDEPAGAAKE
-462 ETVEA
+462 AVEA
-467 ADKPVGAAEEV
+467 AAV
-478 VGAAAGASAAKAAAL
+478 ASAAKAAAL
-493 AREFAAQAGEDAA
+493 ARESAVQAGEDAA
-506 EEAAWKAQAERT
+506 EEAAWKAQAEMT

-553 ATQVAAETADGTD
+553 SAQAAAEKTAEIADGTD
-566 KIAEKAAKAATTTAA
+566 KIAEKAAEEAKAEAVEA
-581 EVSETE
+581 SETE
-587 KTAEEAAAEAAE
+587 KTAEKTVAETAETDKNAEQAAAEAA
-599 TEKAAEEAAAE
+599 
-610 AAETEKA
+610 
-617 AEEAAMTA
+617 
-625 VEASDTEKTAE
+625 DT
-636 QAAEAAEA
+636 
-644 ETTAEEEVETV
+644 ETTAEEAADETV

-660 IVDEDSED
+660 IVDEDFES

-674 EIPEDIEEA
+674 ESSEDIEEA
-683 DAVEEDEPEEEPVP
+683 DVVEADEPEEEPVP
-697 LTPEEL
+697 LTPEEM

-745 VQGEVVPV
+745 VQGDVVPE
-753 KQSRDDREQM
+753 KKGRDDREQM

-798 QIVISEEFESP
+798 QIVISEELESP
-809 EAAAKRTVM
+809 EVAAKRTVM

-824 YDPTAELEDET
+824 YDPTAELE
-835 DEEEAAEDEEKP
+835 EEMNEEAAAEDEENP
-847 DEEVSEESAD
+847 DEEVSEEAEESDD
-857 DEELIGEEEDNDTG
+857 DEELTGEEEDNGTD
-871 DSEETTSD
+871 DSEELTSD
-879 EDEPGDE
+879 GDEPEDE

-896 EDDDSD
+896 EDTDSD
-902 DDSDETEGGSEDEAD
+902 EDSDETEGSSEDEAD
-917 ETETAEEEPEEEPEP
+917 ETESAEEAEEEPEEEPEP

-1034 NDKDAAEIVNHMA
+1034 NDKDAAEIVDNMA

-1090 AMLGKHED
+1090 NMLKKHED

-1141 TMIGENQKDNE
+1141 TMIGENQKDTE
-1152 PVVVGKVKKMVDQ
+1152 PVVVGKVKKMVDR

>member
-104 SPHDTSRYILKYK
+104 SPNDTSRYILKYK

-273 DDRTAPKPVTVPKEV
+273 DDRTAPKPVTVPEEV

-296 TAATE
+296 TVATE
-301 AAEEKAWEAMRS
+301 AAEEKAWEAMKS
-313 AQQTVENKAV
+313 APQTVGNKVV
-323 ATAEETEEAA
+323 ATAEETEEAV

-346 AAEEIAAFAEEA
+346 AGEEIAAFTEEAAEAAEESA
-358 VEAADEPAGAAEEA
+358 EAAEEA
-372 VEAADESAGAAEET
+372 VEA
-386 KEAADEPAGAAEEI
+386 
-400 VEAADK
+400 VEAA
-406 SAGAAEEVKEVA
+406 
-418 DEVAASE
+418 
-425 EQTAES
+425 
-431 VDEVVAEAADE
+431 
-442 PARAA
+442 
-447 EEAVE
+447 AV
-452 VANEPAKAAE
+452 
-462 ETVEA
+462 
-467 ADKPVGAAEEV
+467 
-478 VGAAAGASAAKAAAL
+478 ASAAKAAAL
-493 AREFAAQAGEDAA
+493 ARESAAQAGEDAA
-506 EEAAWKAQAERT
+506 EEAAWKAQAEMT

-540 EEEAAWKAAVARE
+540 EEEAAWKATVARGSDQ
-553 ATQVAAETADGTD
+553 AAAEKTAEIADGTD
-566 KIAEKAAKAATTTAA
+566 KIAEKAAEEAKAAAVKASETEKTVAEAVETEKTAEKTVA
-581 EVSETE
+581 EASETE
-587 KTAEEAAAEAAE
+587 KTAEKTAAETAE
-599 TEKAAEEAAAE
+599 TEKN
-610 AAETEKA
+610 
-617 AEEAAMTA
+617 
-625 VEASDTEKTAE
+625 AE
-636 QAAEAAEA
+636 QAAAEAAEA

-847 DEEVSEESAD
+847 DEEVSEEPAD
-857 DEELIGEEEDNDTG
+857 DEELTGEEEDNDTG
-871 DSEETTSD
+871 DSEEPTSD
-879 EDEPGDE
+879 GDEPEDE

-896 EDDDSD
+896 EDTDSD
-902 DDSDETEGGSEDEAD
+902 EDSDETEGSSEDEAD
-917 ETETAEEEPEEEPEP
+917 ETESAEEVEEEPEEEPEP

-1034 NDKDAAEIVNHMA
+1034 NDKDAAEIVDNMA

-1090 AMLGKHED
+1090 NMLKKHED

-1141 TMIGENQKDNE
+1141 TMIGENQKDTE
-1152 PVVVGKVKKMVDQ
+1152 PVVVGKVKKMVDR

>member
-190 SLSDSQKKKYNERYA
+190 SLSDSQKKKYNERYE

-301 AAEEKAWEAMRS
+301 AAEEKAWEAMKS
-313 AQQTVENKAV
+313 AQQTVENEAV

-333 GEAAATTEETVVE
+333 
-346 AAEEIAAFAEEA
+346 EEIAAFAEETAESVGEAAATAEEA
-358 VEAADEPAGAAEEA
+358 VEAADKSAGAAEEVKEAADEPAGAAEEA
-372 VEAADESAGAAEET
+372 VEVAN
-386 KEAADEPAGAAEEI
+386 EP
-400 VEAADK
+400 
-406 SAGAAEEVKEVA
+406 AGAAEEVKEVA

-857 DEELIGEEEDNDTG
+857 DEEQIGEEEDNDTG

>member
-190 SLSDSQKKKYNERYA
+190 SLSDSQKKKYNERYE

-248 RKLSAAE
+248 RKISAAE

-301 AAEEKAWEAMRS
+301 AAEEKAWEAMKS
-313 AQQTVENKAV
+313 AQQTVENEAV

-333 GEAAATTEETVVE
+333 
-346 AAEEIAAFAEEA
+346 EEIAAFAEETAESVGEAAATAEEA
-358 VEAADEPAGAAEEA
+358 VEAADKSAGAAEEVKEAADEPAGAAEEA
-372 VEAADESAGAAEET
+372 VEVAN
-386 KEAADEPAGAAEEI
+386 EP
-400 VEAADK
+400 
-406 SAGAAEEVKEVA
+406 AGAAEEVKEVA

>member
-104 SPHDTSRYILKYK
+104 SPNDTSRYILKYK

-301 AAEEKAWEAMRS
+301 AAEEKAWEAMKS

-358 VEAADEPAGAAEEA
+358 VEVAGEPAGVAEEAVEVVNESAGAAEEA
-372 VEAADESAGAAEET
+372 VEAAEESAGAAEE
-386 KEAADEPAGAAEEI
+386 A
-400 VEAADK
+400 
-406 SAGAAEEVKEVA
+406 
-418 DEVAASE
+418 
-425 EQTAES
+425 AES
-431 VDEVVAEAADE
+431 VDEAAASAEQ
-442 PARAA
+442 
-447 EEAVE
+447 AVE
-452 VANEPAKAAE
+452 VAGEVVATAE
-462 ETVEA
+462 ENIEVT
-467 ADKPVGAAEEV
+467 DGPVGAAKEAVE
-478 VGAAAGASAAKAAAL
+478 AAAVASAVKAAAL
-493 AREFAAQAGEDAA
+493 ARESAAQAGEDAA
-506 EEAAWKAQAERT
+506 EEAAWKAQAEMT

-553 ATQVAAETADGTD
+553 SAQATA
-566 KIAEKAAKAATTTAA
+566 
-581 EVSETE
+581 E
-587 KTAEEAAAEAAE
+587 KTAEEATE
-599 TEKAAEEAAAE
+599 TE
-610 AAETEKA
+610 
-617 AEEAAMTA
+617 
-625 VEASDTEKTAE
+625 
-636 QAAEAAEA
+636 
-644 ETTAEEEVETV
+644 

-660 IVDEDSED
+660 IVEEDFEA

-674 EIPEDIEEA
+674 ESSEDIEEA
-683 DAVEEDEPEEEPVP
+683 DAVEADEPEEEPVP
-697 LTPEEL
+697 LTPEEM

-735 TTDIIPDEDD
+735 TTDIIPDEED
-745 VQGEVVPV
+745 VLGEVVPE
-753 KQSRDDREQM
+753 KKGRDDREQM

-798 QIVISEEFESP
+798 QIVISEELESP
-809 EAAAKRTVM
+809 EVAAKRTVM

-824 YDPTAELEDET
+824 YDPTAELEDEM
-835 DEEEAAEDEEKP
+835 DEEEAAEDEENP
-847 DEEVSEESAD
+847 DEEVSEEAEESDD
-857 DEELIGEEEDNDTG
+857 DEELTGEEENNDTD
-871 DSEETTSD
+871 DSEELTSD
-879 EDEPGDE
+879 GDEPEDE

-896 EDDDSD
+896 EDT
-902 DDSDETEGGSEDEAD
+902 DSDEDSDVTEGSSEDEAD
-917 ETETAEEEPEEEPEP
+917 ETESDEEAEEEPEEEPEP

-1090 AMLGKHED
+1090 NMLKKHED

-1141 TMIGENQKDNE
+1141 TMIGENQKDTE
-1152 PVVVGKVKKMVDQ
+1152 PVVVGKVKKMVDR

>member
-117 LLKAEGAALDDQ
+117 LLKAEGATLDDQ

-190 SLSDSQKKKYNERYA
+190 ALSDSQKKKYNERYL

-210 SAEEAILE
+210 SAEEAVME

-239 AAAQEADKG
+239 AAAQEAEKG
-248 RKLSAAE
+248 KKLSAAE
-255 MIHKMDI
+255 IIRKMDA
-262 AADETVSSALS
+262 AADETVSSALH
-273 DDRTAPKPVTVPKEV
+273 DDRTAPKPVEVPEDV
-288 EPVRVIEE
+288 ADE
-296 TAATE
+296 AAT
-301 AAEEKAWEAMRS
+301 
-313 AQQTVENKAV
+313 
-323 ATAEETEEAA
+323 TAEEAIEAVADEAA
-333 GEAAATTEETVVE
+333 VT
-346 AAEEIAAFAEEA
+346 AEEA
-358 VEAADEPAGAAEEA
+358 VEAADDAAVIAEETIEATAAEAAVTAEEA
-372 VEAADESAGAAEET
+372 EEAAAEAPVTAEEAEEAADDAAAIAEET
-386 KEAADEPAGAAEEI
+386 IEAT
-400 VEAADK
+400 
-406 SAGAAEEVKEVA
+406 A
-418 DEVAASE
+418 DEVAA
-425 EQTAES
+425 TAEQA
-431 VDEVVAEAADE
+431 VA
-442 PARAA
+442 
-447 EEAVE
+447 
-452 VANEPAKAAE
+452 
-462 ETVEA
+462 
-467 ADKPVGAAEEV
+467 VGAAT
-478 VGAAAGASAAKAAAL
+478 VGAAAL
-493 AREFAAQAGEDAA
+493 ARASAAQAGEDAA
-506 EEAAWKAQAERT
+506 EEAAWRAAAEKT

-530 ETEGAALADA
+530 ETEVAALADA
-540 EEEAAWKAAVARE
+540 EEEAAWKAAAALE
-553 ATQVAAETADGTD
+553 AAQAAVEKTAEIADGTD
-566 KIAEKAAKAATTTAA
+566 NEAE
-581 EVSETE
+581 EN
-587 KTAEEAAAEAAE
+587 AEEAE
-599 TEKAAEEAAAE
+599 TA
-610 AAETEKA
+610 
-617 AEEAAMTA
+617 
-625 VEASDTEKTAE
+625 
-636 QAAEAAEA
+636 AAEAAEA
-644 ETTAEEEVETV
+644 EETAGTSAVETAGATLDSAEETADEAAEADAETAEE
-655 EIDWD
+655 
-660 IVDEDSED
+660 SS
-668 DAETEE
+668 
-674 EIPEDIEEA
+674 EDIEEA
-683 DAVEEDEPEEEPVP
+683 DEPEEEPVP
-697 LTPEEL
+697 LTPEEM

-722 LNEFAVSGSEYKM
+722 LNEFAVSGSEYRM
-735 TTDIIPDEDD
+735 TTEIIPDEED
-745 VQGEVVPV
+745 VPGEAAPE
-753 KQSRDDREQM
+753 KQSRVDREQM

-809 EAAAKRTVM
+809 EIAAKRAVM

-824 YDPTAELEDET
+824 YDPDAEFEDEM
-835 DEEEAAEDEEKP
+835 EEEDVSEDEETP
-847 DEEVSEESAD
+847 DEDASEDAEVSSD
-857 DEELIGEEEDNDTG
+857 DEELTGEEEDDDT
-871 DSEETTSD
+871 DADEEQSSD
-879 EDEPGDE
+879 EDETADE
-886 SEDESGEPFA
+886 SDESFA
-896 EDDDSD
+896 EDADIGEDSD
-902 DDSDETEGGSEDEAD
+902 DTEDGSEGESDEAESEE
-917 ETETAEEEPEEEPEP
+917 EAEEEPEEEPEP
-932 EPVAPAPK
+932 EPVVPEPK

-955 EEILFSYFTDI
+955 EEVLFSYFTDI

-988 SKSGNVLIMGRQL
+988 SRSGNVLIMGRQL

-1090 AMLGKHED
+1090 AMLKKHED

-1141 TMIGENQKDNE
+1141 TMIGENQKDTE
-1152 PVVVGKVKKMVDQ
+1152 PVVVGKVKKMVDR

>member
-104 SPHDTSRYILKYK
+104 SPNDTSRYILKYK

-239 AAAQEADKG
+239 AAAQDADKG

-273 DDRTAPKPVTVPKEV
+273 DDRTAPKPVTVP
-288 EPVRVIEE
+288 EE
-296 TAATE
+296 SAE
-301 AAEEKAWEAMRS
+301 AAEEAAESVNEAAAS
-313 AQQTVENKAV
+313 VEVASEVV
-323 ATAEETEEAA
+323 ATAEENIEVT
-333 GEAAATTEETVVE
+333 
-346 AAEEIAAFAEEA
+346 
-358 VEAADEPAGAAEEA
+358 DEPAGAAKEA
-372 VEAADESAGAAEET
+372 VE
-386 KEAADEPAGAAEEI
+386 
-400 VEAADK
+400 
-406 SAGAAEEVKEVA
+406 
-418 DEVAASE
+418 
-425 EQTAES
+425 
-431 VDEVVAEAADE
+431 
-442 PARAA
+442 
-447 EEAVE
+447 
-452 VANEPAKAAE
+452 
-462 ETVEA
+462 
-467 ADKPVGAAEEV
+467 
-478 VGAAAGASAAKAAAL
+478 AAAGASAAKAAAL

-518 SGIAERKISAVQ
+518 SDIAERKISAVQ

-599 TEKAAEEAAAE
+599 TEKAAEEAA
-610 AAETEKA
+610 
-617 AEEAAMTA
+617 MTA

-655 EIDWD
+655 ESDWD

-847 DEEVSEESAD
+847 DEEVSEEPAD
-857 DEELIGEEEDNDTG
+857 DEELTGEEEDNDTG
-871 DSEETTSD
+871 DSEEPTSD

-902 DDSDETEGGSEDEAD
+902 ETEGSSEDEAD
-917 ETETAEEEPEEEPEP
+917 ETESAEEAEEEPEEEPEP

-1034 NDKDAAEIVNHMA
+1034 NDKDAAEIVDNMA

-1090 AMLGKHED
+1090 NMLKKHED

-1141 TMIGENQKDNE
+1141 TMIGENQKDTE
-1152 PVVVGKVKKMVDQ
+1152 PVVVGKVKKMVDR

>member
-104 SPHDTSRYILKYK
+104 SPNDTSRYILKYK

-301 AAEEKAWEAMRS
+301 AAEEKAWEAMKS

-358 VEAADEPAGAAEEA
+358 VEVAGEPAGVAEEAVEVVNESAGAAEEA
-372 VEAADESAGAAEET
+372 VEAAEESAGAAEEAAESVD
-386 KEAADEPAGAAEEI
+386 EAAASAEQAVEVAGEVVATAEENIEATDEPAGAAKEV
-400 VEAADK
+400 VEAA
-406 SAGAAEEVKEVA
+406 
-418 DEVAASE
+418 
-425 EQTAES
+425 
-431 VDEVVAEAADE
+431 
-442 PARAA
+442 
-447 EEAVE
+447 AV
-452 VANEPAKAAE
+452 
-462 ETVEA
+462 
-467 ADKPVGAAEEV
+467 
-478 VGAAAGASAAKAAAL
+478 ASAAKAAAL
-493 AREFAAQAGEDAA
+493 ARESAAQAGEDAA
-506 EEAAWKAQAERT
+506 EEAAWKAQAEMT

-553 ATQVAAETADGTD
+553 SAQAAAEKTAEIADGTD
-566 KIAEKAAKAATTTAA
+566 KIAEKAAEEAKAEAVEASETEKTVA
-581 EVSETE
+581 EAVETE
-587 KTAEEAAAEAAE
+587 KTAEQAVAEAAE
-599 TEKAAEEAAAE
+599 TEK
-610 AAETEKA
+610 
-617 AEEAAMTA
+617 
-625 VEASDTEKTAE
+625 TAE
-636 QAAEAAEA
+636 QAAAEAAEA
-644 ETTAEEEVETV
+644 ETTAEEAAVETV

-660 IVDEDSED
+660 IVDEDFEA

-674 EIPEDIEEA
+674 ESSEDIEEA
-683 DAVEEDEPEEEPVP
+683 DAVEADEPEEEPVP
-697 LTPEEL
+697 LTPEEM

-745 VQGEVVPV
+745 VQGDVVPE
-753 KQSRDDREQM
+753 KKGRDDREQM

-798 QIVISEEFESP
+798 QIVISEELESP
-809 EAAAKRTVM
+809 EVAAKRTVM

-824 YDPTAELEDET
+824 YDPTAELEDEM
-835 DEEEAAEDEEKP
+835 DEEEAAEDEENP
-847 DEEVSEESAD
+847 DEEVSEEAEESDD
-857 DEELIGEEEDNDTG
+857 DEKLTGEEEDNDT
-871 DSEETTSD
+871 DDREEPTSD
-879 EDEPGDE
+879 GDEPEDE

-896 EDDDSD
+896 EDTDSD
-902 DDSDETEGGSEDEAD
+902 EDSDETEGSSEDEAD
-917 ETETAEEEPEEEPEP
+917 ETESVEETEEEPEEEPEP

-1090 AMLGKHED
+1090 NMLKKHED

-1141 TMIGENQKDNE
+1141 TMIGENQKDTE
-1152 PVVVGKVKKMVDQ
+1152 PVVVGKVKKMVDR

>member
-104 SPHDTSRYILKYK
+104 SPNDTSRYILKYK

-273 DDRTAPKPVTVPKEV
+273 DDRTAPKPVTVPEEV

-296 TAATE
+296 TVATE
-301 AAEEKAWEAMRS
+301 AAEEKAWEAMKS
-313 AQQTVENKAV
+313 APQTVGNKVV

-346 AAEEIAAFAEEA
+346 AGEEIAAFTEEA
-358 VEAADEPAGAAEEA
+358 AE
-372 VEAADESAGAAEET
+372 
-386 KEAADEPAGAAEEI
+386 
-400 VEAADK
+400 
-406 SAGAAEEVKEVA
+406 
-418 DEVAASE
+418 
-425 EQTAES
+425 
-431 VDEVVAEAADE
+431 
-442 PARAA
+442 AA

-452 VANEPAKAAE
+452 VTDEPAGAAKE
-462 ETVEA
+462 AVEA
-467 ADKPVGAAEEV
+467 AAV
-478 VGAAAGASAAKAAAL
+478 ASAAKAAAL
-493 AREFAAQAGEDAA
+493 ARESAAQAGEDAA
-506 EEAAWKAQAERT
+506 EEAAWKAQAEMT

-553 ATQVAAETADGTD
+553 SAQAAAEKTAEIADGTD
-566 KIAEKAAKAATTTAA
+566 KIAEKAAEEAKAEAVEA
-581 EVSETE
+581 SETE
-587 KTAEEAAAEAAE
+587 KTAEKTVAETAE
-599 TEKAAEEAAAE
+599 TEKN
-610 AAETEKA
+610 
-617 AEEAAMTA
+617 
-625 VEASDTEKTAE
+625 AE
-636 QAAEAAEA
+636 QAAAEVA
-644 ETTAEEEVETV
+644 DTETTAEEAADETV

-660 IVDEDSED
+660 IVDEDFES

-674 EIPEDIEEA
+674 ESSEDIEEA
-683 DAVEEDEPEEEPVP
+683 DAVEADEPEEEPVP
-697 LTPEEL
+697 LTPEEM

-745 VQGEVVPV
+745 VQGDVVPE
-753 KQSRDDREQM
+753 KKGRDDREQM

-798 QIVISEEFESP
+798 QIVISEELESP
-809 EAAAKRTVM
+809 EVAAKRTVM

-824 YDPTAELEDET
+824 YDPTAELEDEM
-835 DEEEAAEDEEKP
+835 DEEEAAEDEENP
-847 DEEVSEESAD
+847 DEEVSEEAEESDD
-857 DEELIGEEEDNDTG
+857 DEELTGEEEDNDTD
-871 DSEETTSD
+871 DSEELTSD
-879 EDEPGDE
+879 GDEPEDE

-896 EDDDSD
+896 EDTDSD
-902 DDSDETEGGSEDEAD
+902 EDSDETEGSSEDEAD
-917 ETETAEEEPEEEPEP
+917 ETESAEEEPEEEPEP

-1034 NDKDAAEIVNHMA
+1034 NDKDAAEIVDNMA

-1090 AMLGKHED
+1090 NMLKKHED

-1141 TMIGENQKDNE
+1141 TMIGENQKDTE
-1152 PVVVGKVKKMVDQ
+1152 PVVVGKVKKMVDR

>member
-210 SAEEAILE
+210 SAEEAIME

-248 RKLSAAE
+248 RKISAAE

-273 DDRTAPKPVTVPKEV
+273 DDRTAPKPVKVPEEV

-301 AAEEKAWEAMRS
+301 AAEEKAWEAMKS
-313 AQQTVENKAV
+313 AQQTVENEAV

-333 GEAAATTEETVVE
+333 
-346 AAEEIAAFAEEA
+346 EEIAAFAEETA
-358 VEAADEPAGAAEEA
+358 ESVGEAAATAEEA
-372 VEAADESAGAAEET
+372 
-386 KEAADEPAGAAEEI
+386 

-506 EEAAWKAQAERT
+506 EEAGWKAQAERT

-587 KTAEEAAAEAAE
+587 KT
-599 TEKAAEEAAAE
+599 AEEAAAE

>member
-104 SPHDTSRYILKYK
+104 SPNDTSRYILKYK

-301 AAEEKAWEAMRS
+301 AAEEKAWEAMKS

-346 AAEEIAAFAEEA
+346 ADEEIAAFAEEA
-358 VEAADEPAGAAEEA
+358 VEVAGEPAGVAEEAVEVVNESAGVAEEAVEVVNESAGAADEAAESVDEAAASAEQAVEVASEVVATAEENIEVTDEPAGAAKEV
-372 VEAADESAGAAEET
+372 VEAA
-386 KEAADEPAGAAEEI
+386 
-400 VEAADK
+400 
-406 SAGAAEEVKEVA
+406 
-418 DEVAASE
+418 
-425 EQTAES
+425 
-431 VDEVVAEAADE
+431 
-442 PARAA
+442 
-447 EEAVE
+447 AV
-452 VANEPAKAAE
+452 
-462 ETVEA
+462 
-467 ADKPVGAAEEV
+467 
-478 VGAAAGASAAKAAAL
+478 ASAAKAAAL
-493 AREFAAQAGEDAA
+493 ARESAAQAGEDAA
-506 EEAAWKAQAERT
+506 EEAAWKAQAEMT

-553 ATQVAAETADGTD
+553 SAQAAAEKTAEIAGGTD
-566 KIAEKAAKAATTTAA
+566 KIAEKAAEEAKAEAVEASETEKTVA
-581 EVSETE
+581 EAVETE
-587 KTAEEAAAEAAE
+587 KTAEQAVAEAAE
-599 TEKAAEEAAAE
+599 TEK
-610 AAETEKA
+610 
-617 AEEAAMTA
+617 
-625 VEASDTEKTAE
+625 TAE
-636 QAAEAAEA
+636 QAAAEAAEA
-644 ETTAEEEVETV
+644 ETTAEEAAVETV

-660 IVDEDSED
+660 IVDEDFEA

-674 EIPEDIEEA
+674 ESSEDIEEA
-683 DAVEEDEPEEEPVP
+683 DAVEADEPEEEPVP
-697 LTPEEL
+697 LTPEEM

-745 VQGEVVPV
+745 VQGDVVPE
-753 KQSRDDREQM
+753 KKGRDDREQM

-798 QIVISEEFESP
+798 QIVISEELESP
-809 EAAAKRTVM
+809 EVAAKRTVM
-818 TAHGLE
+818 SAHGLE
-824 YDPTAELEDET
+824 YDPTAELEDEM
-835 DEEEAAEDEEKP
+835 DEEEAAEDEENP
-847 DEEVSEESAD
+847 DEEVSEEAEESDD
-857 DEELIGEEEDNDTG
+857 DEKLTGEEEDNDT
-871 DSEETTSD
+871 DDREEPTSD
-879 EDEPGDE
+879 GDEPEDE

-896 EDDDSD
+896 EDTDSD
-902 DDSDETEGGSEDEAD
+902 EDSDETEGSSEDEAD
-917 ETETAEEEPEEEPEP
+917 ETESVEETEEEPEEEPEP

-1090 AMLGKHED
+1090 NMLKKHED

-1141 TMIGENQKDNE
+1141 TMIGENQKDTE
-1152 PVVVGKVKKMVDQ
+1152 PVVVGKVKKMVDR

>member
-1 MDKAEYRIKL
+1 
-11 EQINSLAEAGDFK
+11 
-24 GAAAVVDT
+24 
-32 IDWRHVKSV
+32 
-41 RTLCMVGEIYEAN
+41 MVGEIYEAN

-117 LLKAEGAALDDQ
+117 LLKAEGATLDDQ

-190 SLSDSQKKKYNERYA
+190 ALSDSQKKKYNERYL

-210 SAEEAILE
+210 SAEEAVME

-239 AAAQEADKG
+239 AAAQEAEKG
-248 RKLSAAE
+248 KKLSAAE
-255 MIHKMDI
+255 IIRKMDA
-262 AADETVSSALS
+262 AADETVSSALH
-273 DDRTAPKPVTVPKEV
+273 DDRTAPKPVKVPEEAEPEITVESAV
-288 EPVRVIEE
+288 EEQPVVTVDSRSAEQAV
-296 TAATE
+296 E
-301 AAEEKAWEAMRS
+301 AAYEA
-313 AQQTVENKAV
+313 AAI
-323 ATAEETEEAA
+323 AEETIEATA
-333 GEAAATTEETVVE
+333 DEAPVT
-346 AAEEIAAFAEEA
+346 AEEA
-358 VEAADEPAGAAEEA
+358 VEIADEAATTAEEAIEAVADEAPVTAEEAIEAVADEAPVAAEEA
-372 VEAADESAGAAEET
+372 IEA
-386 KEAADEPAGAAEEI
+386 
-400 VEAADK
+400 
-406 SAGAAEEVKEVA
+406 VA
-418 DEVAASE
+418 DEAPV
-425 EQTAES
+425 TAE
-431 VDEVVAEAADE
+431 EAIEAVADE
-442 PARAA
+442 ALVTA

-452 VANEPAKAAE
+452 VADDAAAIAE
-462 ETVEA
+462 ETIEA
-467 ADKPVGAAEEV
+467 TAAEATATAEQAVAVGAAT
-478 VGAAAGASAAKAAAL
+478 VGAAAL
-493 AREFAAQAGEDAA
+493 ARASAAQAGEDAA
-506 EEAAWKAQAERT
+506 EEAAWRAAAEKT

-530 ETEGAALADA
+530 ETEVAALADA
-540 EEEAAWKAAVARE
+540 EEEAAWKAAAALE
-553 ATQVAAETADGTD
+553 AAQAA
-566 KIAEKAAKAATTTAA
+566 
-581 EVSETE
+581 VE
-587 KTAEEAAAEAAE
+587 KTAEIADGSDNE
-599 TEKAAEEAAAE
+599 TEENAEEA
-610 AAETEKA
+610 ETA
-617 AEEAAMTA
+617 
-625 VEASDTEKTAE
+625 
-636 QAAEAAEA
+636 AAEAAEA
-644 ETTAEEEVETV
+644 EETAGTSAVETAGATLDSAEETADEAAEADAETV
-655 EIDWD
+655 E
-660 IVDEDSED
+660 ESS
-668 DAETEE
+668 
-674 EIPEDIEEA
+674 EDIEEA
-683 DAVEEDEPEEEPVP
+683 DEPEEEPVP
-697 LTPEEL
+697 LTPEEM

-722 LNEFAVSGSEYKM
+722 LNEFAVSGSEYRM
-735 TTDIIPDEDD
+735 TTEIIPDEED
-745 VQGEVVPV
+745 VPGEAAPE
-753 KQSRDDREQM
+753 KQSRVDREQM

-809 EAAAKRTVM
+809 EIAAKRAVM

-824 YDPTAELEDET
+824 YDPDAEFEDEM
-835 DEEEAAEDEEKP
+835 EEEDVSEDEETP
-847 DEEVSEESAD
+847 DEDASEDAEVSSD
-857 DEELIGEEEDNDTG
+857 DEELTGEEEDDDT
-871 DSEETTSD
+871 DADEEQSSD
-879 EDEPGDE
+879 EDETADE
-886 SEDESGEPFA
+886 SDESFA
-896 EDDDSD
+896 EDADIGEDSD
-902 DDSDETEGGSEDEAD
+902 DTEDGSEGESDEAESEE
-917 ETETAEEEPEEEPEP
+917 EAEEEPEEEPEP
-932 EPVAPAPK
+932 EPVVPEPK

-955 EEILFSYFTDI
+955 EEVLFSYFTDI

-988 SKSGNVLIMGRQL
+988 SRSGNVLIMGRQL

-1090 AMLGKHED
+1090 AMLKKHED

-1141 TMIGENQKDNE
+1141 TMIGENQKDTE
-1152 PVVVGKVKKMVDQ
+1152 PVVVGKVKKMVDR

>member
-104 SPHDTSRYILKYK
+104 SPNDTSRYILKYK

-210 SAEEAILE
+210 SAEEAIME

-248 RKLSAAE
+248 RKISAAE

-273 DDRTAPKPVTVPKEV
+273 DDRTAPKPVKVPEEV

-301 AAEEKAWEAMRS
+301 AAEEKAWEAMKS
-313 AQQTVENKAV
+313 AQQTVENEAV

-333 GEAAATTEETVVE
+333 
-346 AAEEIAAFAEEA
+346 EEIAAFAEETA
-358 VEAADEPAGAAEEA
+358 ESVGEAAATAEEA
-372 VEAADESAGAAEET
+372 
-386 KEAADEPAGAAEEI
+386 

-452 VANEPAKAAE
+452 VANEPAKVAE

-599 TEKAAEEAAAE
+599 TEKAAEEAA
-610 AAETEKA
+610 
-617 AEEAAMTA
+617 MTA

-697 LTPEEL
+697 LTPEKL

>member
-104 SPHDTSRYILKYK
+104 SPNDTSRYILKYK

-273 DDRTAPKPVTVPKEV
+273 DDRTAPKPVTVPEEV

-296 TAATE
+296 TVATE
-301 AAEEKAWEAMRS
+301 AAEEKAWEAMKS
-313 AQQTVENKAV
+313 APQTVGNKVV

-346 AAEEIAAFAEEA
+346 AGEEIAAFTEEA
-358 VEAADEPAGAAEEA
+358 AE
-372 VEAADESAGAAEET
+372 
-386 KEAADEPAGAAEEI
+386 
-400 VEAADK
+400 
-406 SAGAAEEVKEVA
+406 
-418 DEVAASE
+418 
-425 EQTAES
+425 
-431 VDEVVAEAADE
+431 
-442 PARAA
+442 AA

-452 VANEPAKAAE
+452 VTDEPAGAAKE
-462 ETVEA
+462 AVEA
-467 ADKPVGAAEEV
+467 AAV
-478 VGAAAGASAAKAAAL
+478 ASAAKAAAL
-493 AREFAAQAGEDAA
+493 ARESAAQAGEDAA
-506 EEAAWKAQAERT
+506 EEAAWKAQAEMT

-553 ATQVAAETADGTD
+553 SAQAAAEKTAEIADGTD
-566 KIAEKAAKAATTTAA
+566 KIAEKAAEEAKAEAVEA
-581 EVSETE
+581 SETE
-587 KTAEEAAAEAAE
+587 KTAEKTVAETAE
-599 TEKAAEEAAAE
+599 TEKN
-610 AAETEKA
+610 
-617 AEEAAMTA
+617 
-625 VEASDTEKTAE
+625 AE
-636 QAAEAAEA
+636 QAAAEVA
-644 ETTAEEEVETV
+644 DTETTAEEAADETV

-660 IVDEDSED
+660 IVDEDFES

-674 EIPEDIEEA
+674 ESSEDIEEA
-683 DAVEEDEPEEEPVP
+683 DAVEADEPEEEPVP
-697 LTPEEL
+697 LTPEEM

-745 VQGEVVPV
+745 VQGDVVPE
-753 KQSRDDREQM
+753 KKGRDDREQM

-798 QIVISEEFESP
+798 QIVISEELESP
-809 EAAAKRTVM
+809 EVAAKRTVM

-824 YDPTAELEDET
+824 YDPTAELEDEM
-835 DEEEAAEDEEKP
+835 DEEEAAEDEENP
-847 DEEVSEESAD
+847 DEEVSEEAEESDD
-857 DEELIGEEEDNDTG
+857 DEELTGEEEDNDTD
-871 DSEETTSD
+871 DSEELTSD
-879 EDEPGDE
+879 GDEPEDE

-896 EDDDSD
+896 EDT
-902 DDSDETEGGSEDEAD
+902 DSDETEGSSEDEAD
-917 ETETAEEEPEEEPEP
+917 ETESAEEEPEEEPEP

-1034 NDKDAAEIVNHMA
+1034 NDKDAAEIVDNMA

-1090 AMLGKHED
+1090 NMLKKHED

-1141 TMIGENQKDNE
+1141 TMIGENQKDTE
-1152 PVVVGKVKKMVDQ
+1152 PVVVGKVKKMVDR

>member
-210 SAEEAILE
+210 SAEEAIME

-248 RKLSAAE
+248 RKISAAE

-273 DDRTAPKPVTVPKEV
+273 DDRTAPKPVKVPEEV

-301 AAEEKAWEAMRS
+301 AAEEKAWEAMKS
-313 AQQTVENKAV
+313 AQQTVENEAV

-333 GEAAATTEETVVE
+333 
-346 AAEEIAAFAEEA
+346 EEIAAFAEETA
-358 VEAADEPAGAAEEA
+358 ESVGEAAATAEEA
-372 VEAADESAGAAEET
+372 
-386 KEAADEPAGAAEEI
+386 

-587 KTAEEAAAEAAE
+587 KT
-599 TEKAAEEAAAE
+599 AEEAAAE

-857 DEELIGEEEDNDTG
+857 DEEQIGEEEDNDTG

>member
-104 SPHDTSRYILKYK
+104 SPNDTSRYILKYK

-301 AAEEKAWEAMRS
+301 AAEEKAWEAMKS

-358 VEAADEPAGAAEEA
+358 VEVAGEPAGVAEEAVEVVNESAGAAEEA
-372 VEAADESAGAAEET
+372 VEAAEESAGAAEEAAESVD
-386 KEAADEPAGAAEEI
+386 EAAASAEQAVEVAGEVVATAEENIEATDEPAGAAKEV
-400 VEAADK
+400 VEAA
-406 SAGAAEEVKEVA
+406 
-418 DEVAASE
+418 
-425 EQTAES
+425 
-431 VDEVVAEAADE
+431 
-442 PARAA
+442 
-447 EEAVE
+447 AV
-452 VANEPAKAAE
+452 
-462 ETVEA
+462 
-467 ADKPVGAAEEV
+467 
-478 VGAAAGASAAKAAAL
+478 ASAAKAAAL
-493 AREFAAQAGEDAA
+493 ARESAAQAGEDAA
-506 EEAAWKAQAERT
+506 EEAAWKAQAEMT

-553 ATQVAAETADGTD
+553 SAQAAAEKTAEIAGGTD
-566 KIAEKAAKAATTTAA
+566 KIAEKAAEEAKAEAVEASETEKTVA
-581 EVSETE
+581 EAVETE
-587 KTAEEAAAEAAE
+587 KTAEQAVAEAAE
-599 TEKAAEEAAAE
+599 TEK
-610 AAETEKA
+610 
-617 AEEAAMTA
+617 
-625 VEASDTEKTAE
+625 TAE
-636 QAAEAAEA
+636 QAAAEAAEA
-644 ETTAEEEVETV
+644 ETTAEEAAVETV

-660 IVDEDSED
+660 IVDEDSET

-674 EIPEDIEEA
+674 ETPEDIEEA
-683 DAVEEDEPEEEPVP
+683 DAVEADEPEEEPVP
-697 LTPEEL
+697 LTPEEM

-745 VQGEVVPV
+745 VQGDVVPE
-753 KQSRDDREQM
+753 KKGRDDREQM

-798 QIVISEEFESP
+798 QIVISEELESP
-809 EAAAKRTVM
+809 EVAAKRTVM

-824 YDPTAELEDET
+824 YDPTAELEDEM
-835 DEEEAAEDEEKP
+835 DEEEAAEDEENP
-847 DEEVSEESAD
+847 DEEVSEEAEESDD
-857 DEELIGEEEDNDTG
+857 DEKLTGEEEDNDT
-871 DSEETTSD
+871 DDREEPTSD
-879 EDEPGDE
+879 GDEPEDE

-896 EDDDSD
+896 EDTDSD
-902 DDSDETEGGSEDEAD
+902 EDSDETEGSSEDEAD
-917 ETETAEEEPEEEPEP
+917 ETESVEETEEEPEEEPEP

-1090 AMLGKHED
+1090 NMLKKHED

-1141 TMIGENQKDNE
+1141 TMIGENQKDTE
-1152 PVVVGKVKKMVDQ
+1152 PVVVGKVKKMVDR